1 MYAIIYRM
9 YAVLQQLFVQNKYL
23 MFPFYDKIKVS
34 DIDFKIPKP
43 PIRSQHVITNSH
55 Y

>member
-1 MYAIIYRM
+1 MLLSM

-34 DIDFKIPKP
+34 DIDFKIPKS
-43 PIRSQHVITNSH
+43 PIH
-55 Y
+55 